1 MPTRQQYSRIVAALT
16 ALVSVSAAVERLPAQ
31 QPRDNSHLTVS
42 WNKNM
47 LSIRGP
53 HVPGESVDTNYLE
66 AYCRPG
72 STDRVW
78 GETVIG
84 HTTELVSAAPDGRSL
99 ELRCTLKDGVQVSHR
114 ITAGMDEVDFQLVAH
129 NPTSVV
135 SQAHWAQPCMRVDRF
150 TGKPRTTRAQEDYL
164 PQSFIFVDG
173 KLARM
178 PTQPWATTARYVP
191 GQVWCPRNVDRND
204 VNPRPLSSIVPSN
217 GLIGCFSADGKQ
229 ILATAWEPYQEL
241 FQGVISCLH
250 SDFRIGGLE
259 PGETKRIR
267 GKVYIVPADVPALL
281 ERYERDFPEH
291 HAGDGR

>member
-1 MPTRQQYSRIVAALT
+1 MSPQQRRSAFVVALT
-16 ALVSVSAAVERLPAQ
+16 ILLLLTAARQCVLAQ
-31 QPRDNSHLTVS
+31 QAENSSHLTLS

-53 HVPGESVDTNYLE
+53 HVPGESVETHYLE

-72 STDRVW
+72 STDRLW

-114 ITAGMDEVDFQLVAH
+114 IVAGKDDVDFQVVAH
-129 NPTSVV
+129 NPTAVASL
-135 SQAHWAQPCMRVDRF
+135 AHWAQPCMRVDKF
-150 TGKPRTTRAQEDYL
+150 TGKPRTTRGQEDYL
-164 PQSFIFVDG
+164 PQSFIFVEG

-178 PTQPWATTARYVP
+178 PTQPWATTARYIP

-204 VNPRPLSSIVPSN
+204 VNPRPLSSIVPTN

-229 ILATAWEPYQEL
+229 ILAVAWEPYQEL

-250 SDFRIGGLE
+250 SDFRIGGIE
-259 PGETKRIR
+259 PGQTKRIR
-267 GKVYIVPADVPALL
+267 GKVYIVPADVPALV
-281 ERYERDFPEH
+281 ERYQRDFPEH
-291 HAGDGR
+291 R